1 MNAADHV
8 GDATSTPHS
17 VGFRAA
23 LDRVQR
29 LMPRWRLWLALG
41 PMLLI
46 AWLALSFALSA
57 RRGEYW
63 GRADCPGREEFP
75 LARLVLNEAQ
85 LRPGM
90 RVADIGA
97 GGGFFSFRFARD
109 VGQEGH
115 VFATDIDPH
124 MVGQLHLER
133 LQRAAWNVSPKLVGE
148 DEVGLAP
155 SSVDMVLIMNTYQ
168 FRECR
173 EARNRDYLREL
184 ARSLR
189 PGGRVIIAD
198 GFVHTTGW
206 ASPRSDGPT
215 ECGNLPPARLAALA
229 GPHLSTLRITPLVRR
244 GYRYAP
250 HEEPGYVMV
259 LQRAAPVAATAR

>member
-1 MNAADHV
+1 MA
-8 GDATSTPHS
+8 S
-17 VGFRAA
+17 
-23 LDRVQR
+23 
-29 LMPRWRLWLALG
+29 WRRLALG
-41 PMLLI
+41 PVLLM
-46 AWLALSFALSA
+46 AYLGMSFALSP
-57 RRGEYW
+57 RRAEYW
-63 GRADCPGREEFP
+63 GKADCPGREEFP
-75 LARLVLNEAQ
+75 LARLVLSEAQ

-109 VGQEGH
+109 VGPEGH

-124 MVGQLHLER
+124 MIGQLHLER
-133 LQRAAWNVSPKLVGE
+133 LRRAAWNVSPKLVGE

-155 SSVDMVLIMNTYQ
+155 SSVDLALIMNTYQ
-168 FRECR
+168 FRDCR
-173 EARNRDYLREL
+173 EARNRDYLRAL

-189 PGGRVIIAD
+189 AGGRVIIAD

-215 ECGNLPPARLAALA
+215 ECGNLPPARLAAL
-229 GPHLSTLRITPLVRR
+229 GVPHLTTLRITPLVRYR
-244 GYRYAP
+244 YRYAP

-259 LQRAAPVAATAR
+259 LQRAASVAASAP